1 MSVTGVRSDVRTR
14 LWGKA
19 GGRCQYDGC
28 NKPLWLDTLTKA
40 EFNTSYIAHIIADE
54 PGGPRGDAVLSKKLK
69 SDISNLML
77 LCDEHHRLVDRADE
91 PGHPVDRLVAMKEL
105 HEKRIELVTAL
116 GPEKRSHVVLYGANI
131 GQQNAPLSIAKAAEA
146 MLPDRY
152 PAEARPI
159 ALGLVN
165 SAITDRDDAYWNTES
180 QQLSRLIE
188 QQIRPRL
195 AHGEVHHFSILAL
208 APQPL
213 LTMLGY
219 LLSDIPAAEVYQLH
233 REPPNWKWQDGPEG
247 FEYEVIAPADRSGV
261 PALVF
266 SLSATINDERIHA
279 VIPGARIW
287 KVTVP
292 SPNNDFLK
300 SWRQAALFRAT
311 MRSLLDR
318 IKAEHGEQSTL
329 HVFPAMPVALA
340 VDFGRVIM
348 PKADLKMILYDQNQ
362 ALGGF
367 VRALEIQQ
375 SS

>member
-1 MSVTGVRSDVRTR
+1 MSVTSVRSDVRTR

-54 PGGPRGDAVLSKKLK
+54 PGGPRGDAVLSKELK

-77 LCDEHHRLVDRADE
+77 LCDEHHRLVDKADV
-91 PGHPVDRLVAMKEL
+91 PGHPVDRLLGMKEL

-116 GPEKRSHVVLYGANI
+116 GPQKRSHVVLYGANI
-131 GQQNAPLSIAKAAEA
+131 GQQNAPLSMAKAAEA

-165 SAITDRDDAYWNTES
+165 SGITDRDDAYWKTES

-188 QQIRPRL
+188 QQVRPRL
-195 AHGEVHHFSILAL
+195 GQGEVHHFSILAL

-233 REPPNWKWQDGPEG
+233 REPPNWKWQDDPEG
-247 FEYEVIAPADRSGV
+247 FAYEVVAPADTSGV

-266 SLSATINDERIHA
+266 SLSATINDERIQA
-279 VIPGARIW
+279 VIPKASIW
-287 KVTVP
+287 RVTVP

-300 SWRQAALFRAT
+300 SWRQASLFRVT

-318 IKAEHGEQSTL
+318 IKAEHGEHSTL

-348 PKADLKMILYDQNQ
+348 PKADLKMILYDQNR

-375 SS
+375 RS

>member
-1 MSVTGVRSDVRTR
+1 MSVTSVRSDVRTR

-54 PGGPRGDAVLSKKLK
+54 PGGPRGDAALSKKLK
-69 SDISNLML
+69 SEISNLML
-77 LCDEHHRLVDRADE
+77 LCDEHHRLVDKADV

-105 HEKRIELVTAL
+105 HEKRVELVTAL

-131 GQQNAPLSIAKAAEA
+131 GQQSAPLSIAKAAEA

-195 AHGEVHHFSILAL
+195 AQGKVHHFSILAL

-292 SPNNDFLK
+292 NPNNDFLK

-311 MRSLLDR
+311 VRS
-318 IKAEHGEQSTL
+318 
-329 HVFPAMPVALA
+329 
-340 VDFGRVIM
+340 
-348 PKADLKMILYDQNQ
+348 
-362 ALGGF
+362 
-367 VRALEIQQ
+367 
-375 SS
+375 